1 MKQELEVFCSKTF
14 KKTIPSYIKLG
25 GFSIPVRHRGQEKTC
40 KICSRPGHFAR
51 DCDLRGRCFICGSGA
66 HRAAWHEQ
74 EDEEEEQQTP
84 VIIIPAAKEPEAE
97 YDSTDNRDEERVE
110 EKTPEEVSRKEEEEI
125 GREKTQEPQR
135 EKKDTKT
142 SKNRQDNK
150 PKHVP
155 DGNSI
160 SKPKT
165 KTGFWDEAVRKENYR
180 KRKIREEVGHDENKK
195 VARDEETNSESELSS
210 DMEAQIGQSG
220 ECLDSGKEETAE
232 MDEAE
237 SYAEYQNEREEFTLY
252 TRGRSPTT

>member
-1 MKQELEVFCSKTF
+1 M
-14 KKTIPSYIKLG
+14 
-25 GFSIPVRHRGQEKTC
+25 
-40 KICSRPGHFAR
+40 
-51 DCDLRGRCFICGSGA
+51 
-66 HRAAWHEQ
+66 
-74 EDEEEEQQTP
+74 
-84 VIIIPAAKEPEAE
+84 
-97 YDSTDNRDEERVE
+97 
-110 EKTPEEVSRKEEEEI
+110 SRKEEEEI

-195 VARDEETNSESELSS
+195 VARDEETDSESELSS
-210 DMEAQIGQSG
+210 DMEAQIGQSR

-237 SYAEYQNEREEFTLY
+237 SYAEDQNEQEEFTLY
-252 TRGRSPTT
+252 TRGGVQRRRKKRISWERKSTENVSQSASTSNNSEPKANMASVSSQSKQPTQSNQHNQKGKGRGRAK